1 MTPTDSED
9 QDIQLTLRASI
20 HSLRQTKISPRT
32 LAENPAMGS
41 VMRGTTVAPGTL
53 SHGGGLGKGAT
64 RMQTEALKDLVEAL
78 EAIKDRKVPT

>member
-1 MTPTDSED
+1 MAPTDSVG

-20 HSLRQTKISPRT
+20 HALRQTKISPRT

-53 SHGGGLGKGAT
+53 PQGAGLGKGAT

-78 EAIKDRKVPT
+78 EAIRNRKRQN